1 MIVKSFNL
9 KKKLENEINFFLL
22 YGTNNFLIEET
33 INNFFKSKFSKN
45 LYSYDENEILENH
58 NRFLE
63 DLLNESFFEHDRLII
78 INRGTDKIKNI
89 IEELLEKNIK
99 DLTIVIKSELLEKK
113 SKLRNFFE
121 KSNKLIITPFYE
133 DDYQTLLNLT
143 QNFFRENK
151 IKISTQ
157 SINYILEKTKGNRII
172 LTNELKKIK
181 NFSQNKLSIELDDL
195 IKITNSAEN
204 YKISELTDQCLARN
218 KSKTINILNQNNSS
232 VEENILILKSFLF
245 KLKRLKKIKDEIKKN
260 KNHDQVISSF
270 KPPIFW
276 KDKDMIKKQ
285 LINMSSKDIK
295 VLIKKV
301 NDLELLIKKNSSV
314 SNEITNNFVFE
325 TIKST
330 NNLF

>member
-1 MIVKSFNL
+1 VIVKSFDL

-22 YGTNNFLIEET
+22 YGTNNFLIEKT
-33 INNFFKSKFSKN
+33 INNFFKPKFSKN

-133 DDYQTLLNLT
+133 DDYQTLLNLA

-157 SINYILEKTKGNRII
+157 SINYILEITKGNRMI

-245 KLKRLKKIKDEIKKN
+245 KLKRLKKIKEEIKKN